1 MDPNGQLMD
10 IGTVAAANI
19 VRALDLAPTEAN
31 VVAAKKAIRDEVSAM
46 STHFTLAFADIS
58 TAHEVAETTMRER
71 FAEHCNG
78 MAKQYEKDIAEFRS
92 TFKYARENWTLISA
106 VLAVSF
112 LLGSLAEYLI

>member
-19 VRALDLAPTEAN
+19 ARALELREEHVPTI
-31 VVAAKKAIRDEVSAM
+31 KHAIRDEVSAM

-58 TAHEVAETTMRER
+58 TAHEIAETTMRDR

-92 TFKYARENWTLISA
+92 TFKYARENWVLVSATL
-106 VLAVSF
+106 LVSF
-112 LLGSLAEYLI
+112 LLGSLAEFLI

>member
-58 TAHEVAETTMRER
+58 TAHEIAQASMKAGYDKSVAE
-71 FAEHCNG
+71 
-78 MAKQYEKDIAEFRS
+78 IRS
-92 TFKYARENWTLISA
+92 TFNYVKANKGYVVAALFSAFSVGAIAVALIR
-106 VLAVSF
+106 
-112 LLGSLAEYLI
+112 